1 MAKEPTSEVL
11 KKMSETE
18 PTEHTEPTEPTETE
32 PTEPEPTEPTE
43 PEPTETKINW
53 RENYIRTKLYAHRG
67 GNHTVDHTVDQS
79 AYDALVI
86 SLLAHKV

>member
-32 PTEPEPTEPTE
+32 PTEPEP
-43 PEPTETKINW
+43 KINW
-53 RENYIRTKLYAHRG
+53 RENYIRTKLYAYQG
-67 GNHTVDHTVDQS
+67 GNQS

>member
-1 MAKEPTSEVL
+1 MSEPKEP
-11 KKMSETE
+11 K
-18 PTEHTEPTEPTETE
+18 TEHTEPTE

-43 PEPTETKINW
+43 PTEPKINW
-53 RENYIRTKLYAHRG
+53 RENYIRTKLYAYQG
-67 GNHTVDHTVDQS
+67 GNQS

>member
-1 MAKEPTSEVL
+1 
-11 KKMSETE
+11 MSE
-18 PTEHTEPTEPTETE
+18 PKEPTEPTETE
-32 PTEPEPTEPTE
+32 TETEP
-43 PEPTETKINW
+43 KINW